1 MENQLE
7 KVLQFEG
14 QDIKVITDKGVEM
27 FNLANSAK
35 VIGLTKKSGNGIET
49 VNWKS
54 GNSNVVSK
62 LKSIYSVGTDVPP
75 QYLEELKQI
84 LEDID
89 NVDDRK
95 TLFVSRWVTS
105 RLAMECKNDKAMRYK
120 NFLATL
126 DKKFSKGELQPNN
139 NNPLMQFGDMAQQMS
154 MMANTM
160 QQIGQAFNG
169 MQTFVRDSIV
179 AKDNQIDEMRS
190 LIGMYSRN
198 VSDLAKKLKQKV
210 KEKYNKDHIWAKSSE
225 YIIEKQKLFAQFGV
239 SRWESISLIRF
250 GEVEEYI
257 NSIN

>member
-1 MENQLE
+1 MENQSE

-27 FNLANSAK
+27 FNLANSAR

-54 GNSNVVSK
+54 GNSNVISK

-75 QYLEELKQI
+75 QYLEELNQI

-126 DKKFSKGELQPNN
+126 DEKFSRGELQSSTNA
-139 NNPLMQFGDMAQQMS
+139 LMQFGDMAQQMS
-154 MMANTM
+154 IMANTM

-169 MQTFVRDSIV
+169 IQTFVKDSIV
-179 AKDNQIDEMRS
+179 AKDSQIDEMRN

-210 KEKYNKDHIWAKSSE
+210 KEKYNKEHIWANSSE
-225 YIIEKQKLFAQFGV
+225 YIIEKEKLFREFNV
-239 SRWESISLIRF
+239 TKWESISLIRF
-250 GEVEEYI
+250 GEVENYI
-257 NSIN
+257 KNIN